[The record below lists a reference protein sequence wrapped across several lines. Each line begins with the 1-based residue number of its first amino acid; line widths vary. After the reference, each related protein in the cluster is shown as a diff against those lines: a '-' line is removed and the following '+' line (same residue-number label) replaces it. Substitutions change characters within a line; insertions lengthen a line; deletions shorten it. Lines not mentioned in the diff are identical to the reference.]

1 LTIVVITIY
10 FGMPSVTRQ
19 IIQQGKPFPS
29 LEGEVFVALQLAA
42 NRTLD
47 PWAGVLRRTE
57 GLTPNQYNVL
67 RILRGAHPG
76 GLTCG
81 QIAERMITR
90 DPDVTR
96 LLDRLVRDGFAR
108 RARSRTDRRV
118 VEVGISPEGL
128 ATLTRLD
135 EPARAM
141 SRALLGP
148 LGRDHLHALRDLLG
162 ELLTN
167 LGTFAPPAG
176 TSGDRNR

>member
-1 LTIVVITIY
+1 V
-10 FGMPSVTRQ
+10 PSPTQQ
-19 IIQQGKPFPS
+19 ILKQDKPFPS

-47 PWAGVLRRTE
+47 PWASFLRREE

-96 LLDRLVRDGFAR
+96 LMDRLVRDGLAQR
-108 RARSRTDRRV
+108 IRSDADRRV
-118 VEVGISPEGL
+118 VEVSISPDGL
-128 ATLTRLD
+128 ATVARLD
-135 EPARAM
+135 DPAREM

-148 LGRDHLHALRDLLG
+148 LGRDRLRTLRDLLG
-162 ELLTN
+162 TLLTD
-167 LGTFAPPAG
+167 LGTFAPPPAPRAG
-176 TSGDRNR
+176 RDR